1 MWLAARRANA
11 DAASRIASS
20 LSLHTAPR
28 DKSTHYTRAYI
39 QLKRNNKMPVS
50 SIDSHSNAGSSD
62 VTRSDDGAL
71 SFPKFRTLPDQRFEQ
86 SYLASI
92 RGYVH
97 ELDKEAAEDI
107 KEERQ
112 DEKDAEKGREPNGQ
126 DEQPHHIMKSQDPK
140 GEHEL
145 WLGSL
150 RIEW

>member
-1 MWLAARRANA
+1 
-11 DAASRIASS
+11 
-20 LSLHTAPR
+20 
-28 DKSTHYTRAYI
+28 
-39 QLKRNNKMPVS
+39 MPIS

-62 VTRSDDGAL
+62 VSHSDDGAL
-71 SFPKFRTLPDQRFEQ
+71 PFPMLKTLPDLRFEQ

-92 RGYVH
+92 KGYVH
-97 ELDKEAAEDI
+97 ELDKEAADDI

-112 DEKDAEKGREPNGQ
+112 DEKDAEKGNESS